1 MPGVRFPLGAC
12 FLSSQILYVQL
23 SCVTPEVHV
32 AARII
37 SSMRKFTLPA
47 AYFLLKNHHLAL
59 VLFASFPGDW
69 RKSDAGLL
77 DSTHRY

>member
-1 MPGVRFPLGAC
+1 M
-12 FLSSQILYVQL
+12 
-23 SCVTPEVHV
+23 TPEVRV
-32 AARII
+32 AARIML
-37 SSMRKFTLPA
+37 SMRKFTLPA

-77 DSTHRY
+77 DSTHQY